1 MAQEHLQKN
10 LEGLT
15 EGEVRRG
22 GVMRQRRQHS
32 PEHKHKAE
40 PPVLGE
46 GQGAQAMQ
54 GNKIPRKVIDF

>member
-15 EGEVRRG
+15 EGKVRRS

-32 PEHKHKAE
+32 PKHTHKAK

-46 GQGAQAMQ
+46 GQGTQAMQ
-54 GNKIPRKVIDF
+54 GNKVP